1 MGDYDKRLTFM
12 SLKPR
17 KKGEKRWTEKV
28 FKEIMADNSPKFGKT
43 NLQIQ
48 EAERNSNWINPKK
61 SMSRHMIAKLKTED
75 KNNLENSL
83 REMMHTYR

>member
-17 KKGEKRWTEKV
+17 KKGEKRWTKKV

-43 NLQIQ
+43 
-48 EAERNSNWINPKK
+48 
-61 SMSRHMIAKLKTED
+61 
-75 KNNLENSL
+75 
-83 REMMHTYR
+83 